1 MLTEKQ
7 LLERKK
13 GIGGSDLHHVFNEP
27 PYGCSRKLWYDK
39 TSQEPDY
46 PIVGKDIFDRGHR
59 LEPIVVDLYREKYE
73 DKNLGTMDPYHNP
86 KYKWAIGNVDRG
98 IFSADGKD
106 LLAIFEAKTVGR
118 EVYFKFIKEG
128 ISTGYIL
135 QLQYYMWLANVR
147 RGAYGILWADGWKF
161 IDFEVE
167 RDDELIAT
175 IISACERFWKQVEN
189 GPPPDRLELKDK
201 RCQGCEF
208 RHTCQGTAL
217 IASVSEEGEE
227 VPVMTELDG
236 LMAEFIE
243 FGDIKDEAE
252 AQKNA
257 CSSKMK
263 KLIGD
268 LPVVDCTGY
277 RIHYKAQESRRVKT
291 PVLKKKYPEIYEE
304 CSSISVSRPFRTY
317 SK

>member
-1 MLTEKQ
+1 MLTEQQ
-7 LLERKK
+7 LQERKS
-13 GIGGSDLHHVFNEP
+13 GIGGSDLHHVFNEK
-27 PYGCSRKLWYDK
+27 PYGCARKLWYDK

-46 PIVGKDIFDRGHR
+46 PDVGKDIFDRGHR
-59 LEPIVVDLYREKYE
+59 LEPIVADLYAEKHPE
-73 DKNLGTMDPYHNP
+73 NNIILTAPMVDDKYS
-86 KYKWAIGNVDRG
+86 WAKGNTDRG
-98 IFSADGKD
+98 VIFEDETVG
-106 LLAIFEAKTVGR
+106 IFEAKTVGR
-118 EVYFKFIKEG
+118 EMYFKFIKEG
-128 ISTGYIL
+128 ISAGYIL
-135 QLQYYMWLANVR
+135 QLQYYLWLANLN

-217 IASVSEEGEE
+217 IDSISEEGEE

-236 LMAEFIE
+236 LMADFVE
-243 FGDIKDEAE
+243 FGEIESEAK
-252 AQKNA
+252 AQKDA

-263 KLIGD
+263 KIIGD

-277 RIHYKAQESRRVKT
+277 RIHYKTQESRQVKT